1 VERVTEGNEMDRAE
15 SGARRNTQGA
25 SLSVV
30 ILSQGDCTDLERA
43 LACIASPCRRL
54 DAEIIVV
61 RAKCPDDS
69 VSFDTAY
76 PSVLFLEAPAAS
88 SLSERREIGI
98 SRAAGDIVA
107 VRIDGD
113 VSDTSWLSAFERVV
127 VTTEELPFVERETTA
142 KPVRDEESS
151 AASERRRQ
159 RPVARTY
166 AAAPSRRDWVAQAMH
181 GESAAHLHA
190 TGEPAVAR
198 AREM

>member
-1 VERVTEGNEMDRAE
+1 MDRITEGNEMDKTE
-15 SGARRNTQGA
+15 SSVRRNSPGA

-30 ILSQGDCTDLERA
+30 LLSEGDCTDLERA

-61 RAKCPDDS
+61 RPKCANDS
-69 VSFDTAY
+69 IAFDTAY

-113 VSDTSWLSAFERVV
+113 VGDTAWLSAFERVV
-127 VTTEELPFVERETTA
+127 VATEELPYVERELVA
-142 KPVRDEESS
+142 KPVRDDD
-151 AASERRRQ
+151 APTAERRRQ
-159 RPVARTY
+159 RPAARSY
-166 AAAPSRRDWVAQAMH
+166 GASSARRDWATEA
-181 GESAAHLHA
+181 SATLHA
-190 TGEPAVAR
+190 SAESAVAR
-198 AREM
+198 VREM